1 MRFSYDP
8 DWVVI
13 GGSYPGAL
21 SAWFKSKYPDLA
33 VGAWSSSGVIHPI
46 KDFKAFDLDIFTKTS
61 ASSDDCPSAIT
72 QSISYVT
79 NQLETD
85 IGTSRVARLF
95 NIDIPIDK
103 RDFWFFYADIFVF
116 GVQYGHRVEMCQA
129 LENSKATS
137 GTLMQAIAELASD
150 YGVKYED
157 YDAATLSKTEVDT
170 SKSGRQWTYQY
181 CNEFGFYQTPN
192 DTNPMRNALL
202 VESFWPDYCKRI
214 FGKDMEAD
222 TDGTN

>member
-1 MRFSYDP
+1 MQYLTSEQALADTANFIKRFSMRFDYEP

-61 ASSDDCPSAIT
+61 ASSEECPNAIT
-72 QSISYVT
+72 ESISYVT

-85 IGTSRVARLF
+85 IGTSRIARLF

-103 RDFWFFYADIFVF
+103 RDFWFFYADIFVT
-116 GVQYGHRVEMCQA
+116 GV
-129 LENSKATS
+129 
-137 GTLMQAIAELASD
+137 
-150 YGVKYED
+150 
-157 YDAATLSKTEVDT
+157 
-170 SKSGRQWTYQY
+170 
-181 CNEFGFYQTPN
+181 
-192 DTNPMRNALL
+192 
-202 VESFWPDYCKRI
+202 
-214 FGKDMEAD
+214 
-222 TDGTN
+222 